1 MANTTT
7 ERKPRTSSN
16 GHPAVPS
23 PYPLTTVDV
32 RRKRPPALS
41 FLLRAQTLRNLVR
54 IGTLLALD
62 FGGLFAAIFTALMV
76 KAVLRADTWA
86 WHASYVEAK
95 SLIAFAYL
103 VTALLFAR
111 SGLYAER
118 AQRPGLPK
126 IVTSLFQTTVV
137 ALLYAVVSG
146 EEYRSYY
153 IFYGTLIFAI
163 IYVGCIRWGFEK
175 ITGVLLRAAGYR
187 RRALLV
193 GSGQHI

>member
-7 ERKPRTSSN
+7 ERNRARRPTATPPS
-16 GHPAVPS
+16 PS
-23 PYPLTTVDV
+23 PYPLTRPSTSAASA
-32 RRKRPPALS
+32 RRRCS

-118 AQRPGLPK
+118 AAAPGPAEDRHLALPDHGRRAALRGGQRR
-126 IVTSLFQTTVV
+126 
-137 ALLYAVVSG
+137 AV
-146 EEYRSYY
+146 
-153 IFYGTLIFAI
+153 
-163 IYVGCIRWGFEK
+163 
-175 ITGVLLRAAGYR
+175 LRATTSSTAR
-187 RRALLV
+187 
-193 GSGQHI
+193 